1 MKGHNKT
8 PTINTGDSLPIK
20 QAPGRMPVHMQKEVD
35 RHIDDLLQQHIKPSS
50 NPWASNVIL
59 NDTTIFCFGVQVA

>member
-8 PTINTGDSLPIK
+8 PKINTGDSLPIK

-35 RHIDDLLQQHIKPSS
+35 RHIDDLLQQNIKPSS
-50 NPWASNVIL
+50 NPWASNVVL
-59 NDTTIFCFGVQVA
+59 NDTTIFCFDVQVA